1 MSIPEAIRGAL
12 ARIHDP
18 HSSHE
23 AADSLADSHLFSSQ
37 EEVWFLLASFGP
49 LADHEL
55 VARHEEQVATLAYPR
70 RFQPQRLR
78 TARNEL
84 YRQGRV
90 VKTGKRALTPSGRHA
105 IIWALTEEKSNG

>member
-1 MSIPEAIRGAL
+1 VSIPEAIRGAL

-18 HSSHE
+18 ATSHE

-37 EEVWFLLASFGP
+37 DEVWFLLASFGP

-55 VARHEEQVATLAYPR
+55 VARHEEQVANLTYPR

-78 TARNEL
+78 TARSEL
-84 YRQGRV
+84 YRLGRV
-90 VKTGKRALTPSGRHA
+90 VKTGKTTDTPSGRKA
-105 IIWALTEEKSNG
+105 IVWALAEETA